1 MWIACAEG
9 SQWKAICATNG
20 LHDAMQSV
28 QIKKAYII
36 SRRWSLFEVSPGPDN
51 KDSEGPSNESQ
62 ESTCLESLQSP
73 HVSVIESFSG
83 QAKQVRVTVG
93 VASIQMALQ
102 VRASANESDDVPRG
116 ERSETSE
123 TSQSLKCWD
132 HGEIP
137 RHERDWQTDL
147 QISNRRISIP

>member
-1 MWIACAEG
+1 MRKEVNERQYVPQMDCTMQCSLCRSKRLTSFHAGEASSRYHRGLTI
-9 SQWKAICATNG
+9 KTLKDHRTTN
-20 LHDAMQSV
+20 H
-28 QIKKAYII
+28 
-36 SRRWSLFEVSPGPDN
+36 R
-51 KDSEGPSNESQ
+51 
-62 ESTCLESLQSP
+62 SP

-132 HGEIP
+132 HVEMP
-137 RHERDWQTDL
+137 RQT
-147 QISNRRISIP
+147 

>member
-1 MWIACAEG
+1 MNKHMVNTEYVGRYRDSIASDILLSMKGNMYHKWIARCNAVCAD
-9 SQWKAICATNG
+9 QKG
-20 LHDAMQSV
+20 LHHFTQVKPLRGITGA
-28 QIKKAYII
+28 
-36 SRRWSLFEVSPGPDN
+36 
-51 KDSEGPSNESQ
+51 SEGPSNYESQ

-116 ERSETSE
+116 ERSE
-123 TSQSLKCWD
+123 QVKQVN
-132 HGEIP
+132 P
-137 RHERDWQTDL
+137 
-147 QISNRRISIP
+147 